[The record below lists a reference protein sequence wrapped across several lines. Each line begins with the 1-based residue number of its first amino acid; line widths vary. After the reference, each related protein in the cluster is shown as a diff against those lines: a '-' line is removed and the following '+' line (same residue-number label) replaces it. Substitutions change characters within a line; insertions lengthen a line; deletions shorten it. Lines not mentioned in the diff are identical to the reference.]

1 MDKKILEIQDVQN
14 ITPDLE
20 KTKILSRETA
30 EKIQL
35 IVFSA
40 EKKHLSLL
48 TTNNFPNQVKQ
59 LLDVLNKK
67 GYTFDIYYTDTA
79 AFSYAL
85 GRYDQIQANESALAQ
100 EKAIEDMAS
109 GTSAL
114 AMIKQIFAKK
124 DTLEPGD
131 FIMELVKLAFQS
143 GASDVHFQAEE
154 K

>member
-1 MDKKILEIQDVQN
+1 MDKRILEIQDVQN
-14 ITPDLE
+14 IAPDLA

-35 IVFSA
+35 IIFAA

-59 LLDVLNKK
+59 LLDTLTEK
-67 GYTFDIYYTDTA
+67 GYTFDMYYTDAA
-79 AFSYAL
+79 AFAYAL
-85 GRYDQIQANESALAQ
+85 SRYDQIQAQEAALAQ
-100 EKAIEDMAS
+100 EKAIEDRAS

-114 AMIKQIFAKK
+114 AMIRQIFAKK
-124 DTLEPGD
+124 DTMEPGE

-154 K
+154 E